1 MLEMNNNDPD
11 FPNQYQLFSF
21 DYDDDIDDEVFQD
34 DHNDDDD
41 DDINTDENEIN
52 QDRVHSNRFEAN
64 VFRFDNL
71 DHPNCS
77 MMFDR
82 EQTSFLETNNL
93 NDIDSFDVQPNGHDL
108 KASLSL
114 SSTSSSLSRCSST
127 PIPIPGANSLRRNHL
142 SSAFSKVTKFDDDD
156 DNVDDDVEGNQCQ
169 SSADCID
176 GQSLST
182 IEYSLPD
189 GRRMPYYHRMAPKL
203 ANFTTENE
211 SKEKEE
217 SEKDANPIQLSR
229 GSRSQHRFGS
239 RFEISFDMI
248 YNNRSCYSPPLWNG
262 GIGSSST
269 GFLARFGVLSP
280 QQLLDPK
287 QSFINPRLK
296 EAFSDLYCLS
306 PYDSCRLLTPHPE
319 IDETLLDSDGVV
331 DAQQNPIATIIKDED
346 RNYESDA
353 TNLQFSMSPIYNES
367 LAIKTKLNHRE
378 ENIET
383 CSSTDNS
390 SIGLPILTSKSNQN
404 RSSSNCSLNPLPD
417 VVMMATGNREK
428 NFAENLLKF
437 NCQSNRR
444 QSYHHNHHRHRNTLP
459 SFHEVPYF
467 NENTGVSDSSQ
478 NSSNEIKPNDPIGQF
493 NSYQNNCERR
503 TMSISLPIDHE
514 TLLAAGRELR
524 QISDEFR
531 ALRMKRESSNNDFA
545 SRLIVM
551 INQTKFVAGWYRKI
565 FEQLQWFSMTS
576 DSFTTTE
583 TQESRGPKLT
593 TVQQSPTIVS
603 KIDQIDSNV
612 APRTVNNSIFYADRF
627 SKEVTDSCY
636 GRNKSKLSNCN
647 KTQQ

>member
-1 MLEMNNNDPD
+1 MEQSLYRTKSTISSSPPLSSSSSSSSSPLSPLERAKSSKPIR
-11 FPNQYQLFSF
+11 PRPILASAFSF
-21 DYDDDIDDEVFQD
+21 DSGYEISPLHNQSFRFGGEEIALTSSLTDHPSTTINHNRSQIINTLIDDGNHRD
-34 DHNDDDD
+34 RITDDDD
-41 DDINTDENEIN
+41 DDDEDDLEGYDDELITINDQFTPIHSPSLENCSYSLPGVSSQSRSLQTN
-52 QDRVHSNRFEAN
+52 QQPRSAFNLALIRQQNRLRQAQI
-64 VFRFDNL
+64 
-71 DHPNCS
+71 CS

-108 KASLSL
+108 KASL

-156 DNVDDDVEGNQCQ
+156 DDVDDDVEGNQCQ

-353 TNLQFSMSPIYNES
+353 T
-367 LAIKTKLNHRE
+367 
-378 ENIET
+378 
-383 CSSTDNS
+383 
-390 SIGLPILTSKSNQN
+390 SK
-404 RSSSNCSLNPLPD
+404 
-417 VVMMATGNREK
+417 
-428 NFAENLLKF
+428 F
-437 NCQSNRR
+437 
-444 QSYHHNHHRHRNTLP
+444 
-459 SFHEVPYF
+459 
-467 NENTGVSDSSQ
+467 
-478 NSSNEIKPNDPIGQF
+478 SNEK
-493 NSYQNNCERR
+493 
-503 TMSISLPIDHE
+503 
-514 TLLAAGRELR
+514 
-524 QISDEFR
+524 
-531 ALRMKRESSNNDFA
+531 
-545 SRLIVM
+545 
-551 INQTKFVAGWYRKI
+551 KI
-565 FEQLQWFSMTS
+565 
-576 DSFTTTE
+576 
-583 TQESRGPKLT
+583 
-593 TVQQSPTIVS
+593 
-603 KIDQIDSNV
+603 
-612 APRTVNNSIFYADRF
+612 
-627 SKEVTDSCY
+627 
-636 GRNKSKLSNCN
+636 
-647 KTQQ
+647 